1 MLTPACNALMQFS
14 KDRDKPI
21 VIIGSGKTAM
31 DTMNALDSELGAS
44 VAGRIRCVTG
54 HGAWFM
60 VRDPPPN
67 RPEEPDP
74 FARWFGYDGTNG
86 AAVNKLLGEQG
97 QLHSP
102 CKTGNFSLHFA
113 RTALKASPWHVRPG
127 AHDVRQRDLLPRGG
141 SGGASDPDAGG
152 GVHPQ
157 GAPRGHRASG
167 GQPRPSRRADT
178 QALQLANLLFA
189 QVPKIKK
196 PLSAVQ
202 KQLPESDVQVCACVC
217 AGRGGGEPCAAAD
230 RLARGPAAP
239 TSRRAP
245 RHLPHQL
252 YDTFALLSRTCAR
265 ALKQVGLKSAPSVR
279 HGSVRRAAERFRADC
294 ERGREGSGAAD
305 VPARRRA

>member
-1 MLTPACNALMQFS
+1 MLTCVRPSVQDVLTPACNALMQFS

-21 VIIGSGKTAM
+21 FIIGSGKTAM

-141 SGGASDPDAGG
+141 GGGASDPDAGG

-157 GAPRGHRASG
+157 GAPRGHRAGSE
-167 GQPRPSRRADT
+167 RRADT

-189 QVPKIKK
+189 QVKCPRSRNIFRQSK
-196 PLSAVQ
+196 SSCRNRTFRFVRA
-202 KQLPESDVQVCACVC
+202 CAQ
-217 AGRGGGEPCAAAD
+217 GGEEVS
-230 RLARGPAAP
+230 LALRPIGWLEGQPLQHLAVPRGTFLINCKTP
-239 TSRRAP
+239 
-245 RHLPHQL
+245 
-252 YDTFALLSRTCAR
+252 FALLS
-265 ALKQVGLKSAPSVR
+265 QN
-279 HGSVRRAAERFRADC
+279 
-294 ERGREGSGAAD
+294 
-305 VPARRRA
+305 